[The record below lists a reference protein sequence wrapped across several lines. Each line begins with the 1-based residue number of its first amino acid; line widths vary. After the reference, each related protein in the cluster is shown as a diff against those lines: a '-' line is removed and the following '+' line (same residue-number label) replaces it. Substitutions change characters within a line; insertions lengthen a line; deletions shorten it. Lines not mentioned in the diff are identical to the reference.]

1 MKAYKGFLPKLT
13 CLGLQY
19 AEGET
24 YRTSGVRLCE
34 QGFHSCL
41 EPLDVWQ
48 FYGPTTS
55 VFHQV
60 DTGGAVD
67 SSEHKQCTEKIT
79 IERRLDLQ
87 ELIEAQSDYLWSKL
101 DPLPKNAER
110 EVVCLPSQDQPFARA
125 DGEWSIAAA
134 NGRDAIAA
142 TSRFGSIASV
152 VSEHGSSITTG
163 PNSVSVVSGPAT
175 KASSIG
181 TDSMAIAR
189 GRGSSAAASGR
200 YSVAVGNGLGGYS
213 VATGAVSTVVATGSG
228 GSALATGADSTV
240 VATGYSGS
248 ALATG
253 NRSVA
258 IATGANGSVARA
270 EGLNSVAIA
279 LRSYGVAR
287 VAHRGSVAIALRS
300 YGVARGPLGAWLVLS
315 ETDSMDHITDMVV
328 VQVGKE
334 FDGQMIQPDV
344 TYFLDE
350 GRIVRDDNAS

>member
-1 MKAYKGFLPKLT
+1 MKAYKGFRPELT
-13 CLGLQY
+13 CLAFQY
-19 AEGET
+19 EEGKT
-24 YRTSGVRLCE
+24 YHTSGIELCK

-60 DTGGAVD
+60 DTEGAVD

-79 IERRLDLQ
+79 IGRRLYLQ
-87 ELIEAQSDYLWSKL
+87 ELLEAQSDYLWSKL
-101 DPLPKNAER
+101 DPLPKNTER
-110 EVVCLPSQDQPFARA
+110 EVVCTPSQDQPFARA

-163 PNSVSVVSGPAT
+163 SNSVSVVSGPAT

-181 TDSMAIAR
+181 GDSMAIAR
-189 GRGSSAAASGR
+189 GRGSSAAASGNH
-200 YSVAVGNGLGGYS
+200 SLAVGDGLGGYS
-213 VATGAVSTVVATGSG
+213 VATGAYSTVVATGSE
-228 GSALATGADSTV
+228 
-240 VATGYSGS
+240 GS

-270 EGLNSVAIA
+270 EGLDSVAIVVKSHGA
-279 LRSYGVAR
+279 AQ
-287 VAHRGSVAIALRS
+287 VAHRGSAAIALGS
-300 YGVARGPLGAWLVLS
+300 WSSARGPLGAWLVLS
-315 ETDSMDHITDMVV
+315 ETDSMGRITDMVV

-344 TYFLDE
+344 TYFLAE
-350 GRIVRDDNAS
+350 GRIVRNHNAS

>member
-13 CLGLQY
+13 CLGFQY
-19 AEGET
+19 EEGKT
-24 YRTSGVRLCE
+24 YCTSGVRLCE

-41 EPLDVWQ
+41 EPLDVWR

-60 DTGGAVD
+60 DTEGAVD

-87 ELIEAQSDYLWSKL
+87 ELIEAQCDYIWSKL
-101 DPLPKNAER
+101 DPLPKNTKR

-152 VSEHGSSITTG
+152 ASEHGSSITTG
-163 PNSVSVVSGPAT
+163 ANSVSVVSGPET

-181 TDSMAIAR
+181 GDSMAIAR
-189 GRGSSAAASGR
+189 GRDSSAAASG
-200 YSVAVGNGLGGYS
+200 SCSLAVSNGLGGYS
-213 VATGAVSTVVATGSG
+213 VTTGAYSTVVATGSD
-228 GSALATGADSTV
+228 GSALATGDR
-240 VATGYSGS
+240 S
-248 ALATG
+248 A
-253 NRSVA
+253 A
-258 IATGANGSVARA
+258 ITTGANGSVARA
-270 EGLNSVAIA
+270 EGLDSVAIVV
-279 LRSYGVAR
+279 RSHGAAR
-287 VAHRGSVAIALRS
+287 VAHRGSAAIALGS
-300 YGVARGPLGAWLVLS
+300 WSSARGPLGAWLVLS
-315 ETDSMDHITDMVV
+315 ETDSMDRITNMVAME
-328 VQVGKE
+328 VGKE

-344 TYFLDE
+344 AYILDG
-350 GRIVRDDNAS
+350 GRIVRDDDAF

>member
-1 MKAYKGFLPKLT
+1 MKAYKGFRPELT
-13 CLGLQY
+13 CLGFQY

-24 YRTSGVRLCE
+24 YRTSRVRLCE

-41 EPLDVWQ
+41 EPLDVWL
-48 FYGPTTS
+48 FYPPTAS

-60 DTGGAVD
+60 YTGGDVE
-67 SSEHKQCTEKIT
+67 SSEHKQCTSLIT
-79 IERRLDLQ
+79 IGRRLDLQ

-110 EVVCLPSQDQPFARA
+110 EVVCTPSQDQPFARA

-142 TSRFGSIASV
+142 TRHFGSIASV

-163 PNSVSVVSGPAT
+163 SNSVSVVSGPET

-181 TDSMAIAR
+181 EDSMAVAR
-189 GRGSSAAASGR
+189 GRSSSATASGDF
-200 YSVAVGNGLGGYS
+200 SLAVGNGLKGCS
-213 VATGAVSTVVATGSG
+213 VATGAFSTVVATGS
-228 GSALATGADSTV
+228 D
-240 VATGYSGS
+240 GS

-270 EGLNSVAIA
+270 EGLDSVAIVV
-279 LRSYGVAR
+279 RSHGAAQ
-287 VAHRGSVAIALRS
+287 VAHRGSAAIALGS
-300 YGVARGPLGAWLVLS
+300 WSSARGPLGAWLVLS
-315 ETDSMDHITDMVV
+315 ETDSMDRITDMVV

-334 FDGQMIQPDV
+334 FDGQMILPDV
-344 TYFLDE
+344 TYYLVE
-350 GRIVRDDNAS
+350 GRIVRG